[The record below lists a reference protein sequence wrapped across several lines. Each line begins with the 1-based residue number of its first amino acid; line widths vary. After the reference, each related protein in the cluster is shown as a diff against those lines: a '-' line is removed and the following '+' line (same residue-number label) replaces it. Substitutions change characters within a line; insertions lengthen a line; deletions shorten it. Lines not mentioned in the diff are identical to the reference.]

1 MTTLAIALLLV
12 AFLGTLGRRQR
23 AQRRKQAMRDLPD
36 AIFPGIR
43 GRIILPLSGKVLI
56 LDDEVLALAA
66 LVIL

>member
-1 MTTLAIALLLV
+1 
-12 AFLGTLGRRQR
+12 
-23 AQRRKQAMRDLPD
+23 MRYLRD

-56 LDDEVLALAA
+56 LDNALPARRGHRDAIVGLVILLALAA